1 MCHNLQ
7 FPGLDEVLDMFF
19 GTRPAWWRPNL
30 NYCANVIRGRHRA
43 AAVLAAAK
51 PIVEGTWILEELARI
66 VAEHRNY
73 QRENPRPSL
82 TG

>member
-1 MCHNLQ
+1 VPQ
-7 FPGLDEVLDMFF
+7 PPVPGLDEVLDMFF
-19 GTRPAWWRPNL
+19 GTRSAWWRPDL

-66 VAEHRNY
+66 VAMR
-73 QRENPRPSL
+73 PGVSIATTARPS
-82 TG
+82 T